1 MELLGL
7 WLLSDVM
14 QPLGKSSTTAMH
26 YNICGFGQRAQL
38 ALFWVTG
45 QTSAL
50 EYDIFSESIGQRC

>member
-7 WLLSDVM
+7 WLLSDVI
-14 QPLGKSSTTAMH
+14 QLLGKSSATAMH
-26 YNICGFGQRAQL
+26 YNIRGFGERTQL

-50 EYDIFSESIGQRC
+50 EYDIFSESIS